1 MFFKRQL
8 IIKNYMKMF
17 LGCSLHYII
26 IKYYWGRGG
35 GGVRGQY
42 CFTFQ
47 TINDF
52 MRFFFESGLKLIFYW
67 KAHLFTFTKSL
78 FSSRV
83 EALLSWIIENKVP
96 PANSLAFE
104 DNFCDKSLI
113 YIMNSNGQS
122 IKPWETPALTPDQS
136 RNCPFNKAVFSF
148 FSLHFS
154 ESHIKD

>member
-1 MFFKRQL
+1 
-8 IIKNYMKMF
+8 MKMF

-35 GGVRGQY
+35 GVWGQY